1 MSYGTN
7 APNGFIPVKKL
18 DGSAWTGA
26 TNPYQIVTTYATAIF
41 RGDPVTIGTSGYLE
55 VGVAGSTCVGVF
67 WGVKYTD
74 STGVVKFMNY
84 WPGNPGVLTGSVVE
98 ALVIDDPNTVF
109 SVQETNA
116 SGAAGTPLAL
126 ADRGLN
132 INFMYTA
139 GSTST
144 GQSAVSINNASVSW
158 PKPAQMEPL
167 INRVLTGARIC
178 GLKTPALFLAH
189 EIQGIFQRS
198 SDCSISGCFHNAFA
212 SRNYC
217 WHQMHQSWNH

>member
-7 APNGFIPVKKL
+7 APNGFQPVKKL

-26 TNPYQIVTTYATAIF
+26 TNPYQIANVYATALF
-41 RGDPVTIGTSGYLE
+41 RGDPVTILADGTLG
-55 VGVAGSTCVGVF
+55 VGVAGATCVGVF

-84 WPGNPGVLTGSVVE
+84 WPGNPGVLTGSTVE

-109 SVQETNA
+109 SIQET
-116 SGAAGTPLAL
+116 SGTGTAGTPLAL

-132 INFMYTA
+132 INFLYTA

-144 GQSAVSINNASVSW
+144 GSSAVSINNATEADTNTLNCKILQLDPTPGNAVGAYANW
-158 PKPAQMEPL
+158 L
-167 INRVLTGARIC
+167 VVLNNHLYKGGVTG
-178 GLKTPALFLAH
+178 L
-189 EIQGIFQRS
+189 
-198 SDCSISGCFHNAFA
+198 
-212 SRNYC
+212 
-217 WHQMHQSWNH
+217 

>member
-7 APNGFIPVKKL
+7 APNGFQPVKKL

-26 TNPYQIVTTYATAIF
+26 TNPYQIANTYATAIF
-41 RGDPVTIGTSGYLE
+41 RGDPVTISSSGVLE
-55 VGVAGSTCVGVF
+55 VGTAGNTCVGVF

-84 WPGNPGVLTGSVVE
+84 WPGNPGVLTGSTVE

-116 SGAAGTPLAL
+116 AGAAGTPLAL

-132 INFMYTA
+132 INFLYTA
-139 GSTST
+139 GSTAT
-144 GQSAVSINNASVSW
+144 GTSAVSINNATEADTSTLNCKILQLD
-158 PKPAQMEPL
+158 P
-167 INRVLTGARIC
+167 
-178 GLKTPALFLAH
+178 TPGNAV
-189 EIQGIFQRS
+189 G
-198 SDCSISGCFHNAFA
+198 AFA
-212 SRNYC
+212 N
-217 WHQMHQSWNH
+217 WHVVFNNHFYRGGTTGI

>member
-26 TNPYQIVTTYATAIF
+26 TNPYQITSTYATALF
-41 RGDPVTIGTSGYLE
+41 RGDPVTILTDGTLG
-55 VGVAGSTCVGVF
+55 VGVAGATCVGVF

-132 INFMYTA
+132 INFLYTS

-144 GQSAVSINNASVSW
+144 GQSAVSINNASEADTNTLNCKILQLDPTPGNAVGSFANW
-158 PKPAQMEPL
+158 L
-167 INRVLTGARIC
+167 VTINNHFYRGGTTGI
-178 GLKTPALFLAH
+178 
-189 EIQGIFQRS
+189 
-198 SDCSISGCFHNAFA
+198 
-212 SRNYC
+212 
-217 WHQMHQSWNH
+217 

>member
-7 APNGFIPVKKL
+7 APNGFQPVKKL

-26 TNPYQIVTTYATAIF
+26 TNPYQIASTYATALF
-41 RGDPVTIGTSGYLE
+41 RGDPVTTLADGTLG
-55 VGVAGSTCVGVF
+55 VGVAGATCVGVF

-109 SVQETNA
+109 SVQET
-116 SGAAGTPLAL
+116 SGTGTAGTPLAL

-132 INFMYTA
+132 INFLYTA

-144 GQSAVSINNASVSW
+144 GSSAVSINNATEADTNTLNCKILQLD
-158 PKPAQMEPL
+158 P
-167 INRVLTGARIC
+167 
-178 GLKTPALFLAH
+178 TPGNAV
-189 EIQGIFQRS
+189 G
-198 SDCSISGCFHNAFA
+198 AFA
-212 SRNYC
+212 N
-217 WHQMHQSWNH
+217 WLVTLNNHFYRGGTTGI

>member
-7 APNGFIPVKKL
+7 APNGFQPVKKL

-26 TNPYQIVTTYATAIF
+26 TNPYQIVTTYATALF
-41 RGDPVTIGTSGYLE
+41 RGDPVTIGSSGYLE
-55 VGVAGSTCVGVF
+55 VGVAGASCVGVF

-84 WPGNPGVLTGSVVE
+84 WPGNPGVLTGSTVE

-109 SVQETNA
+109 SIQETNNL
-116 SGAAGTPLAL
+116 GAAGTPLAL

-132 INFMYTA
+132 INFLYTA

-144 GQSAVSINNASVSW
+144 GSSAVSIDNTTENTTNTLNCKILQLDPTPGNAVGSFANWLVTINNH
-158 PKPAQMEPL
+158 L
-167 INRVLTGARIC
+167 YRGGITGV
-178 GLKTPALFLAH
+178 
-189 EIQGIFQRS
+189 
-198 SDCSISGCFHNAFA
+198 
-212 SRNYC
+212 
-217 WHQMHQSWNH
+217 

>member
-7 APNGFIPVKKL
+7 APNGFQPVKKL

-26 TNPYQIVTTYATAIF
+26 TNPYQIANTYATALF
-41 RGDPVTIGTSGYLE
+41 RGDPVTILAADGTLG
-55 VGVAGSTCVGVF
+55 VGVAGATCVGVF

-109 SVQETNA
+109 SIQETSA
-116 SGAAGTPLAL
+116 TGTAGTPLAL
-126 ADRGLN
+126 SDRGLN
-132 INFMYTA
+132 INFLYTA

-144 GQSAVSINNASVSW
+144 GSSAVSINNASEADTSTLNCKILQLD
-158 PKPAQMEPL
+158 P
-167 INRVLTGARIC
+167 
-178 GLKTPALFLAH
+178 TPGNAV
-189 EIQGIFQRS
+189 G
-198 SDCSISGCFHNAFA
+198 AFA
-212 SRNYC
+212 N
-217 WHQMHQSWNH
+217 WLVVLNNHLYKGGVTGL

>member
-1 MSYGTN
+1 MSYGVN
-7 APNGFIPVKKL
+7 APNGLQPVKKL

-26 TNPYQIVTTYATAIF
+26 TNPYQITSTYATAIF
-41 RGDPVTIGTSGYLE
+41 RGDPVTVLSDGTLG
-55 VGVAGSTCVGVF
+55 VGVAGSACVGVF

-84 WPGNPGVLTGSVVE
+84 WPGNPGVLTGSTVE
-98 ALVIDDPNTVF
+98 ALVIDDPNVVF

-132 INFMYTA
+132 INFLYTA

-144 GQSAVSINNASVSW
+144 GSSAVSINNASEADTATLNCKILQLDPTPGNAVGQFANW
-158 PKPAQMEPL
+158 L
-167 INRVLTGARIC
+167 VTINNHLYRSGVTGI
-178 GLKTPALFLAH
+178 
-189 EIQGIFQRS
+189 
-198 SDCSISGCFHNAFA
+198 
-212 SRNYC
+212 
-217 WHQMHQSWNH
+217 

>member
-7 APNGFIPVKKL
+7 APNGFQPVKKL

-26 TNPYQIVTTYATAIF
+26 TNPYEIVTTYATALF
-41 RGDPVTIGTSGYLE
+41 RGDPVTIGTTGYLE
-55 VGVAGSTCVGVF
+55 VGTAGATCVGVF

-109 SVQETNA
+109 SIQETNA
-116 SGAAGTPLAL
+116 SGAAGTPLTL

-132 INFMYTA
+132 INFLYTA

-144 GQSAVSINNASVSW
+144 GSSAVSINNASEADTATLNCKILQLD
-158 PKPAQMEPL
+158 P
-167 INRVLTGARIC
+167 
-178 GLKTPALFLAH
+178 TPGNAV
-189 EIQGIFQRS
+189 G
-198 SDCSISGCFHNAFA
+198 AFA
-212 SRNYC
+212 N
-217 WHQMHQSWNH
+217 WNVVFNNHLYKGGVTGL

>member
-7 APNGFIPVKKL
+7 APNGLVPVKKL
-18 DGSAWTGA
+18 DGSAWTGS

-55 VGVAGSTCVGVF
+55 VATAGNPAVGVF

-84 WPGNPGVLTGSVVE
+84 WPGNPGVLTGSTVE

-109 SVQETNA
+109 SIQETNA
-116 SGAAGTPLAL
+116 SGAAGTPLSL

-132 INFMYTA
+132 ANFLYTA

-144 GQSAVSINNASVSW
+144 GQSAVSLNNASEADTSTLNLKILQLDPTPGNAVGAYANW
-158 PKPAQMEPL
+158 L
-167 INRVLTGARIC
+167 VVLNNHLYRTGVT
-178 GLKTPALFLAH
+178 GV
-189 EIQGIFQRS
+189 
-198 SDCSISGCFHNAFA
+198 
-212 SRNYC
+212 
-217 WHQMHQSWNH
+217 